1 MAPPTG
7 PRVSCVNYLITT
19 EVDPPNIFIIIIKVI
34 NRMRQN
40 LACSSYGF
48 PLNTLQLT
56 RTKDN
61 KEVKIPLVAPLAPAV
76 AILSYK

>member
-1 MAPPTG
+1 
-7 PRVSCVNYLITT
+7 
-19 EVDPPNIFIIIIKVI
+19 
-34 NRMRQN
+34 MRQN